1 MTLAN
6 VTSILLTAIAA
17 IYTAFLL
24 PTLQQYLSALVSRW
38 VQQREDAEAQRQSI
52 NLKYLNPLRLWLE
65 ETYVRLQII
74 ETELAAS
81 DRPLPLSSVSDPTQ
95 ISEQDAA
102 WFNQE
107 GAYLTSTCYIT
118 ACLFWALK
126 QVRDN
131 LPYLRLSRERD
142 TELMTLMF
150 QVSQSF
156 LQDLGI
162 FYVIQ
167 PSIGNDVYLASQQ
180 RLMTYREFCGQL
192 QQPAERIWSDRLIQ
206 FYLEIGQHQRPQNL
220 TAALDAIQALSAF
233 LDNQIGAGV
242 SISDRLKAEGITA
255 TDT

>member
-1 MTLAN
+1 MTIATVL
-6 VTSILLTAIAA
+6 SLLLTTMAA

-38 VQQREDAEAQRQSI
+38 VQQREDAAAQRHAV
-52 NLKYLNPLRLWLE
+52 NLQYLNPLRLWLE

-74 ETELAAS
+74 QTELAVS
-81 DRPLPLSSVSDPTQ
+81 DRPSPLLSIPTPNAL
-95 ISEQDAA
+95 SNQDAT

-107 GAYLTSTCYIT
+107 GAYLASTCYMT

-131 LPYLRLSRERD
+131 LPYLRLSQERD
-142 TELMTLMF
+142 TELMSLMF

-180 RLMTYREFCGQL
+180 RLMTYREFCEQL
-192 QQPAERIWSDRLIQ
+192 QQPADRIWSDRLIQ
-206 FYLEIGQHQRPQNL
+206 FYLDLGQHQRSQNL
-220 TAALDAIQALSAF
+220 TAALNAIQALSAF
-233 LDNQIGAGV
+233 LDRQIGAGM
-242 SISDRLKAEGITA
+242 SIRDRLEAEGIATTA
-255 TDT
+255 T

>member
-17 IYTAFLL
+17 LYTAFLL
-24 PTLQQYLSALVSRW
+24 PTLQQYFSALVSRW
-38 VQQREDAEAQRQSI
+38 VQQREDAEAQRHAI
-52 NLKYLNPLRLWLE
+52 NLQYLNPLRLWLE

-81 DRPLPLSSVSDPTQ
+81 DRPSPLLSIAAPTHISD
-95 ISEQDAA
+95 QDAA

-180 RLMTYREFCGQL
+180 RLMTYREFCARL
-192 QQPAERIWSDRLIQ
+192 QQPEERIWSDRLIQ
-206 FYLEIGQHQRPQNL
+206 FYLDMWQNQRPQNL
-220 TAALDAIQALSAF
+220 AAALGAIQALSAF
-233 LDNQIGAGV
+233 LDQHIGAGV
-242 SISDRLKAEGITA
+242 SIRDRLKAEGITL
-255 TDT
+255 TKT